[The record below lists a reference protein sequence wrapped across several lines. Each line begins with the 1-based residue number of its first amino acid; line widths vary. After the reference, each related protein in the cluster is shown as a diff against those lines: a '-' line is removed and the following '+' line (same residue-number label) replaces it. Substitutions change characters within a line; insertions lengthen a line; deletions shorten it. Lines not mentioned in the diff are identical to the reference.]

1 MFVFTT
7 ARCRRRKLRESMKA
21 TNQYTEYRIP
31 NIVLKI
37 RAFFRGL
44 RSAKGQLL
52 LEVLISITVGGL
64 FLIGATLA
72 IVSLLRYNFES
83 RIAQVTAF
91 HAADIMNK
99 LEQLAASNWQGIW
112 SLPAGD
118 YYVINGTTTS
128 YYIGGQESILVDD
141 VSYGLVGHWKL
152 DETATITAY
161 DSSGNML
168 TGTSTGDPIKATS
181 SCMMG
186 LCVDFDGDSY
196 ITIGNQPE
204 VQITGAVTVS
214 VWFYQRSGCN
224 GEDNT
229 PRIVAKGGN
238 FAGGEEQ
245 FDMMIECSW
254 PEKVTYGGLGFYAA
268 GPGQDLDVGT
278 TGTNP
283 PPLNTWTH
291 AVGVYEPSQFVRL
304 YVNGVLEDE
313 DTTDIPAVLHASEY
327 PLDIGGKSHDAP
339 WSLFDG
345 LIDDEPVYAPP

>member
-1 MFVFTT
+1 
-7 ARCRRRKLRESMKA
+7 MKA

-224 GEDNT
+224 GEDNN

-245 FDMMIECSW
+245 FDMMI
-254 PEKVTYGGLGFYAA
+254 
-268 GPGQDLDVGT
+268 
-278 TGTNP
+278 
-283 PPLNTWTH
+283 
-291 AVGVYEPSQFVRL
+291 
-304 YVNGVLEDE
+304 
-313 DTTDIPAVLHASEY
+313 
-327 PLDIGGKSHDAP
+327 
-339 WSLFDG
+339 
-345 LIDDEPVYAPP
+345 